1 MIASSCKKYGLVEL
15 AQDII
20 HNQDHYI
27 YSIEQYNTYPA
38 HKVEEP
44 AKISLQGSS
53 DYGAP

>member
-1 MIASSCKKYGLVEL
+1 MIASSCKKYGLIEL

-38 HKVEEP
+38 QKVEEP

-53 DYGAP
+53 DYDAL